1 MKRKTNPL
9 IKAIS
14 EASGKS
20 RRDGHELIE
29 KAKALDALR
38 MKIRANYS
46 EVFKGLDM
54 SVHSLYMRTGYY
66 KPTIEVSLNKLDGF
80 KDPVLVKILDFL
92 MDKSL
97 SVKTSDYAN
106 WLNRDYTIEMDDVYV
121 AISAYVRS
129 DSPTCRKVKVGVQIQ
144 EVEQYELIC
153 D

>member
-14 EASGKS
+14 EASDKS

-54 SVHSLYMRTGYY
+54 SVHNLYMRTGYY
-66 KPTIEVSLNKLDGF
+66 KPTIEVSLNKLEGF

-97 SVKTSDYAN
+97 SVKTTDYAN
-106 WLNRDYTIEMDDVYV
+106 WLNRDYNIEMEDVTV
-121 AISAYVRS
+121 CILS
-129 DSPTCRKVKVGVQIQ
+129 
-144 EVEQYELIC
+144 LIHI
-153 D
+153 

>member
-9 IKAIS
+9 IQAIS
-14 EASGKS
+14 EASEKS

-144 EVEQYELIC
+144 EVEQFELIC

>member
-1 MKRKTNPL
+1 MRRKTNPL

-14 EASGKS
+14 EASDKS

>member
-14 EASGKS
+14 EASDKS

-54 SVHSLYMRTGYY
+54 SVHNLYMRTGYY
-66 KPTIEVSLNKLDGF
+66 KPTIEVSLNKLEGF

-97 SVKTSDYAN
+97 SVKTTDYAN
-106 WLNRDYTIEMDDVYV
+106 WLNRDYNIEMEDVTV
-121 AISAYVRS
+121 CISAYVRS

-144 EVEQYELIC
+144 EVDQYELIC